1 MELGKR
7 RSYGKPSAQLLG
19 TPETPGADATPV
31 EYVADPSM
39 IDVPLS
45 AEEVAALA
53 QNEGR
58 DLRGD
63 PRKVSHFLARCQATL
78 RRHLEES
85 RQLKSELERRRSEPT
100 TAGQATTLSPE
111 DAVRYLSPEQL
122 QRVFGVVAQQQLE
135 WMNRQ
140 RAEAEVQTKR
150 CQKIVADVKY
160 VLLSAAENPAV
171 TTAAIVE
178 KLSNA
183 VADAEKSGA
192 VVSPQYQP
200 VQSPPWGQ

>member
-1 MELGKR
+1 M
-7 RSYGKPSAQLLG
+7 
-19 TPETPGADATPV
+19 

-45 AEEVAALA
+45 TEEIAALA

-63 PRKVSHFLARCQATL
+63 PRKVSHFLARCLATQ
-78 RRHLEES
+78 RRHLEET
-85 RQLKSELERRRSEPT
+85 RQLTSELERRRSEPT
-100 TAGQATTLSPE
+100 TVGQATTLSPE

-122 QRVFGVVAQQQLE
+122 QRVFGVVAQQQLD

-140 RAEAEVQTKR
+140 RAEAEAQTKR
-150 CQKIVADVKY
+150 CQRVVADVKY
-160 VLLSAAENPAV
+160 VLLSAAENQTV
-171 TTAAIVE
+171 TVAALIE
-178 KLSNA
+178 KLTST
-183 VADAEKSGA
+183 VADAEKSDA

-200 VQSPPWGQ
+200 VQSPTWGR